1 MRVALVS
8 DWYYPKIGGV
18 ASHMHELAIRLKER
32 SHDVAVV
39 TNERQIGKEEELKER
54 GIELIKV
61 PGFLAPGLDVN
72 LSYSLKSSM
81 DLVEFLE
88 GIDVIHSHHAFT
100 PLALKALDA
109 GRKLR
114 VAAILTTHSISFAYD
129 STFWKLLDFSIPIF
143 RYYLDRAHRIIAVS
157 RAAKAFI
164 EHFTS
169 SPISVIPN
177 GVNTEKFFPAKDKE
191 ELKEKFGIKGDVVL
205 YVGRMSYRKGAHVL
219 LNAFSSIQDA
229 TLVMVG
235 TGEMLPFLRAQA
247 KLLGIEERVIFTGYV
262 NEEKLCEIYRMA
274 DVFVSP
280 SITSEAFGIV
290 ILEAMASG
298 VPVIVSDTGGVRE
311 VVAENDVGVLVPP
324 ENELELRKALK
335 MILKSQNLRDYYGDR
350 GREVAERKYSWRII
364 SSRIEETYNE
374 VLSSL

>member
-88 GIDVIHSHHAFT
+88 GVDVVHSHHAFT

-129 STFWKLLDFSIPIF
+129 STFWKLLGFSIPIF

-247 KLLGIEERVIFTGYV
+247 KMLGIEKRVIFTGYV
-262 NEEKLCEIYRMA
+262 DEERLSEIYRMA
-274 DVFVSP
+274 DIFVLP
-280 SITSEAFGIV
+280 SITSEAFGV
-290 ILEAMASG
+290 VLLEAMASG
-298 VPVIVSDTGGVRE
+298 VPVIASDTGGIRE
-311 VVAENDVGVLVPP
+311 ILAESGAGLLVTP
-324 ENELELRKALK
+324 ENELELRKAIKKL
-335 MILKSQNLRDYYGDR
+335 LKSPNLRERYAER
-350 GREVAERKYSWRII
+350 GRELAERKYSWEVIVP
-364 SSRIEETYNE
+364 RIEELYKE
-374 VLSSL
+374 IFSSL

>member
-88 GIDVIHSHHAFT
+88 GVDVVHSHHAFT

-114 VAAILTTHSISFAYD
+114 VAAI
-129 STFWKLLDFSIPIF
+129 
-143 RYYLDRAHRIIAVS
+143 
-157 RAAKAFI
+157 
-164 EHFTS
+164 
-169 SPISVIPN
+169 
-177 GVNTEKFFPAKDKE
+177 
-191 ELKEKFGIKGDVVL
+191 
-205 YVGRMSYRKGAHVL
+205 
-219 LNAFSSIQDA
+219 
-229 TLVMVG
+229 
-235 TGEMLPFLRAQA
+235 
-247 KLLGIEERVIFTGYV
+247 
-262 NEEKLCEIYRMA
+262 
-274 DVFVSP
+274 
-280 SITSEAFGIV
+280 
-290 ILEAMASG
+290 
-298 VPVIVSDTGGVRE
+298 
-311 VVAENDVGVLVPP
+311 
-324 ENELELRKALK
+324 
-335 MILKSQNLRDYYGDR
+335 
-350 GREVAERKYSWRII
+350 
-364 SSRIEETYNE
+364 
-374 VLSSL
+374 

>member
-298 VPVIVSDTGGVRE
+298 VPVIASDTGGVRE